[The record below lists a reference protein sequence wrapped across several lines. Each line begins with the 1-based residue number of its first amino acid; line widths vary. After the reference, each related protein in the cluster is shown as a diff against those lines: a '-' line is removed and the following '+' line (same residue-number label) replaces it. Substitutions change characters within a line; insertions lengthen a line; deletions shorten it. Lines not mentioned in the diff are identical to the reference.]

1 MFQLSNALSFN
12 YFSKS
17 YLQNYKSNNFSATIF
32 EFFSAPE
39 ETELFYIECMS
50 GCCSVIFENVK
61 NVCPQIIQLLKIILS
76 DNYEFILANS
86 PSFDNKR

>member
-17 YLQNYKSNNFSATIF
+17 YLQNYKSNNFLATIF

-39 ETELFYIECMS
+39 ETELFYIKCMY

-61 NVCPQIIQLLKIILS
+61 ITLYIYIYIPPETAIVSKNKLHNVCEIT
-76 DNYEFILANS
+76 FC
-86 PSFDNKR
+86 